1 MCGERAQKTRPCRQ
15 PSSML
20 EGALRK
26 YERDTMATASVPSP
40 QKLVLYDVDWHTY
53 RRLLRD
59 LQVRRVRLTYDRG
72 ALEIMTLSL
81 QHERFGRFLGRLL
94 VTLTEE
100 FQLPLAQGGSTTFRR
115 RKKKR
120 GLESDNCYWIQN
132 EHLIRGKIK
141 IDLRTDPPPDVGV
154 EIDIFH
160 SSLNRMAIYAALKVP
175 EVWRFDG
182 KTLEFHV
189 LQPNGKYRIENQS
202 RALAGV
208 AAGGLL
214 PFLMLLTQADENA
227 LIRQFRE
234 WIRKHYHL
242 AGQSP

>member
-72 ALEIMTLSL
+72 VLEIMTLSL
-81 QHERFGRFLGRLL
+81 EHERFGRFLGRLL
-94 VTLTEE
+94 ITLTEE
-100 FQLPLAQGGSTTFRR
+100 LVLEVAEGGSTTFRR
-115 RKKKR
+115 RKKER

-132 EHLIRGKIK
+132 EQLVRQKK
-141 IDLRTDPPPDVGV
+141 TIDLRKDPPPDVAI
-154 EIDIFH
+154 ESDF
-160 SSLNRMAIYAALKVP
+160 SRSCLDRMGIYAALRVP
-175 EVWRFDG
+175 EVWRYDG
-182 KTLEFHV
+182 SDLDFHI
-189 LQPNGKYRIENQS
+189 LQANGEYAIETES
-202 RALAGV
+202 RAFPGLKSTD
-208 AAGGLL
+208 LL
-214 PFLMLLTQADENA
+214 PFLDMLEKLGANEV
-227 LIRQFRE
+227 IRRFRTC
-234 WIRKHYHL
+234 IRRRFQKRQ
-242 AGQSP
+242 G